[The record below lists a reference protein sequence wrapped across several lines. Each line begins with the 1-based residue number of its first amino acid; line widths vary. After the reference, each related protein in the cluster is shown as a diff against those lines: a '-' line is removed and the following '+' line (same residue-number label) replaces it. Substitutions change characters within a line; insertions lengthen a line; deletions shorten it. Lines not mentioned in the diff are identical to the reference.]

1 MDAGQH
7 VSPCAVSNPPFV
19 VESGAIFRIY
29 IRNYHLIMHEKS
41 IQTLEYPK
49 ILVKVAREAAFSASK
64 ELVMALEPTPNL
76 EEARRRLA
84 YTSESARLLD
94 LRADA
99 GVRSAHDIRPLLT
112 RAARE
117 GVLTPADLVL
127 ALETVRSAI
136 YVAHLLERLDADQY
150 PLLQRLGADMPQRP
164 QIVRRIEETIS
175 EDGEVLDSASP
186 TLQRLR
192 FEIRGTNQRL
202 QDRLRTLVNEFGNAL
217 QENIITIRNDRY
229 VVPVK
234 AEHRGRVRGIVHDQS
249 ASGATI
255 FVEPLVVVELNNKLR
270 QLQVEEQ
277 QEIERILR
285 ILSLEIG
292 READALTVAVE
303 LLAEFDLHLA
313 KARYARMTRSTEP
326 LLNDT
331 GRIDLRQARHPLLT
345 GKVVPTDFHLG
356 RDFFMVVITGP
367 NTGGKTV
374 ALKTVGLLTLMAQA
388 GMHIPAEDHSEI
400 AVFADVFADIGDEQS
415 IEQSLSTFSSH
426 QSNIVDI
433 LRRIETLEKAETPDI
448 HGRLAETLMPQG
460 EQRAHVLVLLDELGA
475 GTDPSEG
482 SALARAILTYLLEHH
497 ITTVAT
503 THYSELKAF
512 AHEQA
517 GVVNASVEFDV
528 ETLSPTYHLSIGLPG
543 RSKALAISRRLGL
556 DEQVIEKARDFL
568 GTAGVR
574 MENLLE
580 DLQAER
586 KASADERFHL
596 NMERVEAEYQRKQLE
611 QERHQLEE
619 ERVKILNQARAQAA
633 RELDEVRTALAKVKV
648 DVSRVNLTRD
658 RLEQD
663 RNRVRNLEQKVA
675 RLPEPGRAKKTET
688 PPAVESAMGA
698 INQPLR
704 IGDTVRVLSF
714 GQNAELLGLSADRG
728 EADVQ
733 MGALRFRVSVDNLER
748 VSKRQA
754 AQEETPERSHFQ
766 PGVTLPRYEDLPE
779 VATQLDLRGWRVDE
793 ALAELDTYL
802 NDAAMSGIQA
812 VRIVHGKGTGALR
825 AAVREQLAHH
835 PLVKSYDS
843 ASPKDGGDGVTIVK
857 L

>member
-1 MDAGQH
+1 
-7 VSPCAVSNPPFV
+7 
-19 VESGAIFRIY
+19 
-29 IRNYHLIMHEKS
+29 MHEKS

-49 ILVKVAREAAFSASK
+49 ILAKVAREAAFSASK
-64 ELVMALEPTPNL
+64 ELVLALEPTPNL
-76 EEARRRLA
+76 EEAKRRLA
-84 YTSESARLLD
+84 YTSEAARLLD

-99 GVRSAHDIRPLLT
+99 GVRSAHDIRPLLI

-117 GVLTPADLVL
+117 GVLSPADLVE

-136 YVAHLLERLDADQY
+136 YVGHLLEKLDADQY
-150 PLLQRLGADMPQRP
+150 PFLQRLGADMPQRP

-202 QDRLRTLVNEFGNAL
+202 QERLRTLVNEFGNAL

-249 ASGATI
+249 ASGATV

-326 LLNDT
+326 LLNDV

-433 LRRIETLEKAETPDI
+433 LRRIEAIEKAATPDI

-460 EQRAHVLVLLDELGA
+460 EQRARVLVLLDELGA

-543 RSKALAISRRLGL
+543 RSNALAISRRLGL
-556 DEQVIEKARDFL
+556 DEQVIQKARDFL

-586 KASADERFHL
+586 KVSADERFHL

-611 QERHQLEE
+611 QERQQLEE

-633 RELDEVRTALAKVKV
+633 RELDEVRTSLAKVKV

-663 RNRVRNLEQKVA
+663 RDRVRGLEQKVTQ
-675 RLPEPGRAKKTET
+675 LPAPSRAKKTET
-688 PPAVESAMGA
+688 PPAEKLAG
-698 INQPLR
+698 PLH

-754 AQEETPERSHFQ
+754 ETTERHYLSPKEAGFQ

-779 VATQLDLRGWRVDE
+779 VATQLDMRGWRVEE